1 MSKSLRFRLRAA
13 IFSWPMLASII
24 VGVFLLL
31 WNQIYYWIL
40 YCISYEP
47 IPLSAMCTTFLDSIF
62 RANDLGGF
70 GIFATILAV
79 LPASTL
85 FCEDYNSGYCK
96 AILRRVERKRYL
108 RETLLCSGI
117 SGGLAVF
124 LPVLL
129 SDIVWIINGE
139 PNTGEQMGINYFT
152 VFDGTVYGELQ
163 FVWNGFFLV
172 LFLLLLAFLFGA
184 SWSVI
189 GLCVSALIPNR
200 YITLAAPFALFF
212 GAHLI
217 LYRLDKPLLFSPANV
232 LMPATD
238 FIPFPAFPLLYQLG
252 MLALASA
259 LCWKLLE
266 RRLRDV

>member
-1 MSKSLRFRLRAA
+1 MSKSLCFRLRSS
-13 IFSWPMLASII
+13 IFSWAMLASIG
-24 VGVFLLL
+24 VGIFLLL

-47 IPLSAMCTTFLDSIF
+47 IPLSATCTTFLDSIY
-62 RANDLGGF
+62 RASDLGGF
-70 GIFATILAV
+70 SIFAVILAV
-79 LPASTL
+79 LPASTI

-96 AILRRVERKRYL
+96 AILNRIERKRYL
-108 RETLLCSGI
+108 QEIMLCSGI

-124 LPVLL
+124 LPTLF
-129 SDIVWIINGE
+129 SDIVWIINGK
-139 PNTGEQMGINYFT
+139 PNTGEPIGIDYFT
-152 VFDGTVYGELQ
+152 VFDETVYGKLQ
-163 FVWNGFFLV
+163 FVWSGLFLV

-217 LYRLDKPLLFSPANV
+217 LYRLGKPLLFSPANI
-232 LMPATD
+232 LMPAAD
-238 FIPFPAFPLLYQLG
+238 FIPFPAFPLLYQFG
-252 MLALASA
+252 MLALASV

>member
-96 AILRRVERKRYL
+96 AILCRVERKRYL

-129 SDIVWIINGE
+129 SDIVWIIMVSRTPGSRWE
-139 PNTGEQMGINYFT
+139 STILQSLMELYMGNYSLS
-152 VFDGTVYGELQ
+152 GTA
-163 FVWNGFFLV
+163 FFWCCSY
-172 LFLLLLAFLFGA
+172 FCWPF
-184 SWSVI
+184 
-189 GLCVSALIPNR
+189 CSAHPG
-200 YITLAAPFALFF
+200 P
-212 GAHLI
+212 
-217 LYRLDKPLLFSPANV
+217 
-232 LMPATD
+232 
-238 FIPFPAFPLLYQLG
+238 
-252 MLALASA
+252 
-259 LCWKLLE
+259 
-266 RRLRDV
+266 

>member
-85 FCEDYNSGYCK
+85 FCEDYNSGYCRRFCVGWNEN
-96 AILRRVERKRYL
+96 AIFGKP
-108 RETLLCSGI
+108 CS
-117 SGGLAVF
+117 V
-124 LPVLL
+124 
-129 SDIVWIINGE
+129 
-139 PNTGEQMGINYFT
+139 
-152 VFDGTVYGELQ
+152 
-163 FVWNGFFLV
+163 
-172 LFLLLLAFLFGA
+172 
-184 SWSVI
+184 
-189 GLCVSALIPNR
+189 
-200 YITLAAPFALFF
+200 
-212 GAHLI
+212 
-217 LYRLDKPLLFSPANV
+217 
-232 LMPATD
+232 
-238 FIPFPAFPLLYQLG
+238 PAFPAGWLFFYPFC
-252 MLALASA
+252 SA
-259 LCWKLLE
+259 I
-266 RRLRDV
+266 

>member
-1 MSKSLRFRLRAA
+1 MSGGTKTLSSGNLALFRH
-13 IFSWPMLASII
+13 
-24 VGVFLLL
+24 
-31 WNQIYYWIL
+31 
-40 YCISYEP
+40 
-47 IPLSAMCTTFLDSIF
+47 F
-62 RANDLGGF
+62 R
-70 GIFATILAV
+70 
-79 LPASTL
+79 
-85 FCEDYNSGYCK
+85 
-96 AILRRVERKRYL
+96 
-108 RETLLCSGI
+108 
-117 SGGLAVF
+117 GLAVF

>member
-96 AILRRVERKRYL
+96 AILCRVERKRYL

-172 LFLLLLAFLFGA
+172 LFLLCWPF
-184 SWSVI
+184 
-189 GLCVSALIPNR
+189 CSAHPG
-200 YITLAAPFALFF
+200 P
-212 GAHLI
+212 
-217 LYRLDKPLLFSPANV
+217 
-232 LMPATD
+232 
-238 FIPFPAFPLLYQLG
+238 
-252 MLALASA
+252 
-259 LCWKLLE
+259 
-266 RRLRDV
+266 